1 MTGHIEVTSLTT
13 YAQAMELVHP
23 LVVEYV
29 STIAANE
36 TVHNELVSRYSLMDS
51 AGQTLSAADQEV
63 TIAFCT
69 LYYVP
74 LALHVVSFISH
85 SLTYLYLCST

>member
-1 MTGHIEVTSLTT
+1 MTSLTT

-36 TVHNELVSRYSLMDS
+36 TVHNELISRYSLMDPT
-51 AGQTLSAADQEV
+51 GQTLSAADQEV
-63 TIAFCT
+63 TLALCA
-69 LYYVP
+69 LYY
-74 LALHVVSFISH
+74 AFNISFFTR
-85 SLTYLYLCST
+85 SLFYFPFLTHYLYLCST